1 MFSALHLFLTS
12 ATNFLYNIN
21 SSGTWNTSTLNVSTI
36 NASNIVGYQK
46 TLIAG
51 TNISI
56 VGNTIS
62 SAGEP
67 LPTNANFS
75 SVNTSTLNTS
85 TINASSAIID
95 SMTVNDMIIDNDD
108 STDYA
113 LKILNGTAFFS
124 SINVSQNFTFTGS
137 NFFIGNVAAPSAN
150 KLWFY
155 SATQP
160 EIGMTLGITSSNE
173 AELEVK
179 SEFSDVDVFNINF
192 GGTKV
197 IELDNVST
205 QINNTLNVSEANF
218 STINASNIVGYQK
231 ELIAGTNITITGNT
245 ISRQHVIRYPLM
257 LTFQV

>member
-1 MFSALHLFLTS
+1 
-12 ATNFLYNIN
+12 
-21 SSGTWNTSTLNVSTI
+21 
-36 NASNIVGYQK
+36 
-46 TLIAG
+46 
-51 TNISI
+51 
-56 VGNTIS
+56 
-62 SAGEP
+62 
-67 LPTNANFS
+67 
-75 SVNTSTLNTS
+75 
-85 TINASSAIID
+85 
-95 SMTVNDMIIDNDD
+95 MTVNDMIIDNDD

-218 STINASNIVGYQK
+218 STINASNIVGYQETLIAGTNITITGNTISSADEPLPTNANFSSVNTSTLNTSTINASNIVGYQK

-245 ISRQHVIRYPLM
+245 ISSAGDPLPTNANFSSVNTSTLNTSTIDSSGRVDIGDADGESKGLV
-257 LTFQV
+257 LTGTQPTIT